1 MSTHSS
7 PYQLVEVEIM
17 RMYLRT
23 ADNTLL
29 AGGAMSF
36 LSSVINF
43 FSPSEWMV
51 IGIIIG
57 IFFSVLGYITGFIF
71 RCRRERLLR
80 QWIDYRRSR
89 ADELVTPEEVDRMW
103 ED

>member
-1 MSTHSS
+1 
-7 PYQLVEVEIM
+7 M

>member
-1 MSTHSS
+1 
-7 PYQLVEVEIM
+7 
-17 RMYLRT
+17 MYLRT

-29 AGGAMSF
+29 AGGTMSF

-80 QWIDYRRSR
+80 QWIDYRCSR
-89 ADELVTPEEVDRMW
+89 ADELVTPEDVDHMW

>member
-1 MSTHSS
+1 
-7 PYQLVEVEIM
+7 M

-29 AGGAMSF
+29 AGGTMSF

-89 ADELVTPEEVDRMW
+89 ADELLTPEDVDHMW